1 MTKYVLS
8 RLGEALISVLGLLAL
23 VFFAARL
30 TGDPA
35 AMMLPIGATP
45 EQIEE
50 FRRAAGFD
58 RPLLVQFG
66 AFISDALRGD
76 FGTSLQFQR
85 PALTVVLERLPA
97 TLELT
102 VAALVLG
109 TTFGALT
116 GMTAALKRGSMLE
129 FCSMS
134 LALLGQAT
142 PVFWLGIILIMVF
155 SVELRWLPAGGRD
168 GLANLVLPAVTLAMF
183 LSASVA
189 RLLRSSMVEVLKE
202 DYIRT
207 ARAKGLVKRAI
218 YLRHA
223 ARNALIPVVTILGIL
238 AGELLGGAVVT
249 ETIFS
254 WPGVGRLIVF
264 AIETKD
270 FPVVQA
276 GVVVISSI
284 FILVNLLVD
293 LSYAALDPR
302 IRLVR

>member
-1 MTKYVLS
+1 
-8 RLGEALISVLGLLAL
+8 LAL

-50 FRRAAGFD
+50 FRHAAGFD
-58 RPLLVQFG
+58 RPMPVQF
-66 AFISDALRGD
+66 ATFLADTVRGD
-76 FGTSLQFQR
+76 LGTSLQFQR
-85 PALTVVLERLPA
+85 PALAVVLERLPA

-102 VAALVLG
+102 AAALVLG
-109 TTFGALT
+109 TILGALA
-116 GMTAALKRGSMLE
+116 GMMAALKRGTVLE
-129 FCSMS
+129 FFSMS

-155 SVELRWLPAGGRD
+155 AVELRWLPAGGRE

-183 LSASVA
+183 SSASVA

-207 ARAKGLVKRAI
+207 ARAKGLVKRVI

-249 ETIFS
+249 ETIVS
-254 WPGVGRLIVF
+254 WPGVGRLILF

-293 LSYAALDPR
+293 LSYAYLNPR
-302 IRLVR
+302 IRYS

>member
-1 MTKYVLS
+1 M
-8 RLGEALISVLGLLAL
+8 
-23 VFFAARL
+23 
-30 TGDPA
+30 
-35 AMMLPIGATP
+35 
-45 EQIEE
+45 
-50 FRRAAGFD
+50 
-58 RPLLVQFG
+58 
-66 AFISDALRGD
+66 
-76 FGTSLQFQR
+76 
-85 PALTVVLERLPA
+85 
-97 TLELT
+97 
-102 VAALVLG
+102 
-109 TTFGALT
+109 
-116 GMTAALKRGSMLE
+116 AALKRGTVLE

-155 SVELRWLPAGGRD
+155 SVELRWLPAGGRE

-183 LSASVA
+183 SSASVA

-207 ARAKGLVKRAI
+207 ARAKGLVKRVI

-254 WPGVGRLIVF
+254 WPGVGRLILF

-293 LSYAALDPR
+293 LSYGILDPR

>member
-45 EQIEE
+45 AQIEE
-50 FRRAAGFD
+50 FRQAAGLD
-58 RPLLVQFG
+58 RPLPVQFATFLAG
-66 AFISDALRGD
+66 AVRGD
-76 FGTSLQFQR
+76 LGTSLQFQR
-85 PALTVVLERLPA
+85 PALAVVLERLPA

-102 VAALVLG
+102 AAALVLG
-109 TTFGALT
+109 TILGALA
-116 GMTAALKRGSMLE
+116 GMMAALKRGTVLE
-129 FCSMS
+129 FFSMS

-155 SVELRWLPAGGRD
+155 AVELRWLPAGGRE

-183 LSASVA
+183 SSASVA

-207 ARAKGLVKRAI
+207 ARAKGLVKRVI

-249 ETIFS
+249 ETIVS
-254 WPGVGRLIVF
+254 WPGVGRLILF

-293 LSYAALDPR
+293 LSYGILDPR

>member
-1 MTKYVLS
+1 MPKYLLS

-45 EQIEE
+45 EQIDE
-50 FRRAAGFD
+50 FRHAAGFD
-58 RPLLVQFG
+58 RPLPAQF
-66 AFISDALRGD
+66 ATFIADAVRGD
-76 FGTSLQFQR
+76 FGTSLQFHR
-85 PALTVVLERLPA
+85 PALEVVLERLPA

-102 VAALVLG
+102 AAALILG
-109 TTFGALT
+109 TAFGALT
-116 GMTAALKRGSMLE
+116 GMTAALKRGTVLE
-129 FCSMS
+129 FWSMS

-155 SVELRWLPAGGRD
+155 SVELHWLPAGGRD

-183 LSASVA
+183 SSASVA

-207 ARAKGLVKRAI
+207 ARAKGLAKHVI

-293 LSYAALDPR
+293 LSYGALDPR

>member
-45 EQIEE
+45 AQIEE
-50 FRRAAGFD
+50 FRQAAGLD
-58 RPLLVQFG
+58 RPLPVQFVTFLAG
-66 AFISDALRGD
+66 AVRGD
-76 FGTSLQFQR
+76 LGTSLQFQR
-85 PALTVVLERLPA
+85 PALAVVLERWPA

-102 VAALVLG
+102 AAALFLG
-109 TTFGALT
+109 TILGALT
-116 GMTAALKRGSMLE
+116 GMMAALKRGTVLE
-129 FCSMS
+129 FFSMS

-155 SVELRWLPAGGRD
+155 SVELRWLPAGGRE

-183 LSASVA
+183 SSASVA

-207 ARAKGLVKRAI
+207 ARAKGLVKRVI

-254 WPGVGRLIVF
+254 WPGVGRLILF

-293 LSYAALDPR
+293 LSYGILDPR

>member
-45 EQIEE
+45 AQIEE
-50 FRRAAGFD
+50 FRQAAGLD
-58 RPLLVQFG
+58 RPLPVQFATFLAG
-66 AFISDALRGD
+66 AVRGD
-76 FGTSLQFQR
+76 LGTSLQFQR
-85 PALTVVLERLPA
+85 PALAVVLERLPA

-102 VAALVLG
+102 AAALVLG
-109 TTFGALT
+109 TILGALA
-116 GMTAALKRGSMLE
+116 GMMAALKRGTVLE
-129 FCSMS
+129 FFSMS

-183 LSASVA
+183 SSASVA

-207 ARAKGLVKRAI
+207 ARAKGLVKRVI

-254 WPGVGRLIVF
+254 WPGVGRLILF

-293 LSYAALDPR
+293 LSYGILDPR

>member
-1 MTKYVLS
+1 VTKYVLS

-50 FRRAAGFD
+50 FRHAAGFD
-58 RPLLVQFG
+58 RPMPVQF
-66 AFISDALRGD
+66 ATFIADAVRGD

-109 TTFGALT
+109 TALGALT
-116 GMTAALKRGSMLE
+116 GMTAALKRGTVLE

-155 SVELRWLPAGGRD
+155 SVELHWLPAGGRD

-183 LSASVA
+183 SSASVA

-207 ARAKGLVKRAI
+207 ARAKGLVKRVV

-293 LSYAALDPR
+293 LSYGALDPR
-302 IRLVR
+302 IRLFR